1 MSLADEY
8 PCNAL
13 ASALEGQRR
22 GIPALLCYRLAPG
35 TNRTVVCAREAN
47 HGITNMTLPDGRRT
61 YVDHNARHDGM
72 GEGW

>member
-1 MSLADEY
+1 MREY

-13 ASALEGQRR
+13 DSAIEGRR
-22 GIPALLCYRLAPG
+22 QGIPALLCYRPAPG
-35 TNRTVVCAREAN
+35 SRTVVCGRERG

-72 GEGW
+72 GEGWG